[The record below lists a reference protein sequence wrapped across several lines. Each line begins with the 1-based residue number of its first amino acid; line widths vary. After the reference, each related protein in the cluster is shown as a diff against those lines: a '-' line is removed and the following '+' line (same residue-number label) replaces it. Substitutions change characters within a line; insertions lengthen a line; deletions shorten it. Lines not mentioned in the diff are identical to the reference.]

1 MWPRAGNA
9 GPGPFRSSA
18 PGPRSCLTTEG
29 PAATLWPDTRTIK
42 WGEPVTRRFALI
54 LVALMAT
61 ASVVLAACGAATPAA
76 PALTDPKEILTATVL
91 SLKDVKS
98 VEFTG
103 SFTGTIDMAEL
114 GTPLDLSTMK
124 MSGAADITNKKAKFS
139 LDAPT
144 LLGTKIDAL
153 LIDKTAYYKIA
164 GPLAAMTGGSAD
176 KYTKTDVPEASG
188 QPVTDQA
195 ELDKQI
201 DEFKTALDKLPSP
214 PTKGADEKCGDTD
227 CYHVTL
233 KLTAADL
240 KALDP
245 TSTTQGDFSL
255 DLWTRKNDRRP
266 AKIALSITS
275 PDIGTIGMTFELK
288 YDVSVSVDAPPAD
301 QVAP

>member
-1 MWPRAGNA
+1 M
-9 GPGPFRSSA
+9 
-18 PGPRSCLTTEG
+18 
-29 PAATLWPDTRTIK
+29 
-42 WGEPVTRRFALI
+42 TRRFALI
-54 LVALMAT
+54 VVALMAT
-61 ASVVLAACGAATPAA
+61 ASIVLAACGSAAPAA
-76 PALTDPKEILTATVL
+76 PALTDPKEILTETIV

-103 SFTGTIDMAEL
+103 SFTGTIDMPEL
-114 GTPLDLSTMK
+114 GAPLDLSTVK
-124 MSGAADITNKKAKFS
+124 MSGAADIDGKKAKFS

-153 LIDKTAYYKIA
+153 LLDTVAYYKIA
-164 GPLAAMTGGSAD
+164 GPLAMMAGGSAD
-176 KYTKTDVPEASG
+176 KFTKVDVPAPSG
-188 QPVTDQA
+188 KPVTDAA

-201 DEFKTALDKLPSP
+201 DEFKTALDKLPTP

-245 TSTTQGDFSL
+245 TAEADGDFSL

-266 AKIALSITS
+266 AKFLISVTS
-275 PDIGTIGMTFELK
+275 PDIGTVGMTFELK
-288 YDVSVSVDAPPAD
+288 YDVRGLRRGPAGRPDPSVTPNSPPLRPRPGVRRVGAFLC
-301 QVAP
+301 AAAKAA

>member
-1 MWPRAGNA
+1 M
-9 GPGPFRSSA
+9 
-18 PGPRSCLTTEG
+18 
-29 PAATLWPDTRTIK
+29 
-42 WGEPVTRRFALI
+42 TRRFALI

-61 ASVVLAACGAATPAA
+61 ASIVLSACGAAVPAA
-76 PALTDPKEILTATVL
+76 PALTDPKEILTATIL

-103 SFTGTIDMAEL
+103 SFTGKIDMPEL
-114 GTPLDLSTMK
+114 GTPLDLSTVK
-124 MSGAADITNKKAKFS
+124 MSGAADIDGKKAKFS

-153 LIDKTAYYKIA
+153 LLDTAAYYKIA
-164 GPLAAMTGGSAD
+164 GPLAMLAGGGSAD
-176 KYTKTDVPEASG
+176 KFTKVDVPAPSG
-188 QPVTDQA
+188 KPVTDAA

-201 DEFKTALDKLPSP
+201 DEFKTALDKLPA

-233 KLTAADL
+233 KLTAADV

-245 TSTTQGDFSL
+245 TSTMEGDFAL

-266 AKIALSITS
+266 AKLLISVTS
-275 PDIGTIGMTFELK
+275 PEIGTVGMTFELK
-288 YDVSVSVDAPPAD
+288 YDVAVSVEAPPAD
-301 QVAP
+301 QILP

>member
-1 MWPRAGNA
+1 
-9 GPGPFRSSA
+9 
-18 PGPRSCLTTEG
+18 
-29 PAATLWPDTRTIK
+29 
-42 WGEPVTRRFALI
+42 VTRRFALI

-61 ASVVLAACGAATPAA
+61 ASVVLAACGTGTPAA
-76 PALTDPKEILTATVL
+76 PALSDPKEILTATIL

-103 SFTGTIDMAEL
+103 SFTGKIDMPEL
-114 GTPLDLSTMK
+114 GTPLDLSTVK
-124 MSGAADITNKKAKFS
+124 LSGAADIDGKKAKFN

-153 LIDKTAYYKIA
+153 VLDNVAYYKIA
-164 GPLAAMTGGSAD
+164 GPLAAMMGGSAD
-176 KYTKTDVPEASG
+176 LFTKVDVPEASG
-188 QPVTDQA
+188 KPVTDAA

-201 DEFKTALDKLPSP
+201 DEFKAGLDKLPTP
-214 PTKGADEKCGDTD
+214 PTKGADEKCGDQD

-245 TSTTQGDFSL
+245 TSTTEGDFSL

-266 AKIALSITS
+266 AKIAISVAS
-275 PDIGTIGMTFELK
+275 AEIGTIGMTFDLK
-288 YDVSVSVDAPPAD
+288 YDVAVSVEAPSAN
-301 QVAP
+301 QIAP